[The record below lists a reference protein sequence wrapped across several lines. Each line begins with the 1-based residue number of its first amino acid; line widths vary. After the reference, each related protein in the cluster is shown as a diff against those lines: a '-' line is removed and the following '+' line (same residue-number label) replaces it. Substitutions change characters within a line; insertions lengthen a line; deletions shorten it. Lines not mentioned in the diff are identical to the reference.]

1 MKHLVKAIPSA
12 MDMNQEQFASVLGT
26 TPLSISRWE
35 NGKTLP
41 NRMAQYQLYELCKNH
56 NIYLYKNI
64 LTNKMHVSDKEKI
77 ILYHGSK
84 KKGLIG
90 NIAPISR
97 EKCDFGRGFY
107 METNPLQPLTLIC
120 NEDRPVFY
128 TLELDST
135 NLNILTVDTSIEWAM
150 LIAYH
155 RGYMDSVKGTP
166 IYEKYAHLL
175 NGYDVVVGD
184 IADDRM
190 YVELTRFFE
199 GTLTDAALIN
209 CLSALDP
216 GKQFVAMTEKACE
229 NIHVLKEEILSQLE
243 LSMLKDMSIER
254 RRTGL
259 DKTREI
265 ELRYRREG
273 RYFDEIIGGDSTHG

>member
-1 MKHLVKAIPSA
+1 
-12 MDMNQEQFASVLGT
+12 MDMNQEQFASVLST

-41 NRMAQYQLYELCKNH
+41 NRMAQYQLYELCKNN

-64 LTNKMHVSDKEKI
+64 LTNKMYVSDKEKI

-84 KKGLIG
+84 KGLIG
-90 NIAPISR
+90 DIAPISR

-107 METNPLQPLTLIC
+107 MGTNPLQPLTLIC

-155 RGYMDSVKGTP
+155 RGPFGG
-166 IYEKYAHLL
+166 ILL
-175 NGYDVVVGD
+175 
-184 IADDRM
+184 
-190 YVELTRFFE
+190 
-199 GTLTDAALIN
+199 
-209 CLSALDP
+209 
-216 GKQFVAMTEKACE
+216 
-229 NIHVLKEEILSQLE
+229 
-243 LSMLKDMSIER
+243 
-254 RRTGL
+254 
-259 DKTREI
+259 
-265 ELRYRREG
+265 
-273 RYFDEIIGGDSTHG
+273 